1 MKFQMIHEVRDRIHV
16 RCLSAKGVLFR
27 GFDARQGAVILS
39 RLERISGVYKVKL
52 YSASGEVAITFAPD
66 KRASLRPILLD
77 TLAYLDPND
86 PGLQKSSKHQADA
99 LILNRTY
106 RNRLISHVTRHF
118 ACKWFLPM
126 PVRMLR
132 AWYHTLGFIR
142 KGVKSLLSGKL
153 DVPVLDAT
161 AITAAMLQND
171 LGTAGSIMLLLG
183 IGDILEEWTLKNPFM
198 IWLPICPL
206 TWIPHGRSLKM
217 ERKSKC
223 P

>member
-183 IGDILEEWTLKNPFM
+183 I
-198 IWLPICPL
+198 
-206 TWIPHGRSLKM
+206 
-217 ERKSKC
+217 
-223 P
+223 